1 MNSEFG
7 LPRTAI
13 VTGGA
18 RRIGAALV
26 RALAADG
33 WHVAIHCNT
42 SRDEADALCAELR
55 AAGQGAHVI
64 VADLADAG
72 SAAQIVAQAQVDAP
86 PLGMLVN
93 NASRFDY
100 DTISDFDV
108 SGWDRHLDVNLR
120 APALLTQAFSAAL
133 PDGLSGLIV
142 NLLDVKL
149 YALNP
154 DYFSYT
160 ISKFGLLGLTE
171 LSARA
176 LAPRIRVAGI
186 APAVTMVSGPQSRD
200 NFAAVHVHNPLARG
214 VTVEEIVGALRFIV
228 ATPTLHGQVIT
239 LDAGQR
245 LMGLP
250 RDVAFMVD
258 Q

>member
-18 RRIGAALV
+18 KRIGAMLV

-33 WHVAIHCNT
+33 WHVAIHCN
-42 SRDEADALCAELR
+42 SSHDEADALCAELR

-64 VADLADAG
+64 VADLADAD
-72 SAAQIVAQAQVDAP
+72 SAAAIVAQAQVDAP

-100 DTISDFDV
+100 DTITDFDV
-108 SGWDRHLDVNLR
+108 TGWDRHLDVNLR
-120 APALLTQAFSAAL
+120 APALLTQAFAAAL
-133 PDGLSGLIV
+133 PDGLQGLIV

-160 ISKFGLLGLTE
+160 VSKFGLLGLTE
-171 LSARA
+171 L
-176 LAPRIRVAGI
+176 
-186 APAVTMVSGPQSRD
+186 
-200 NFAAVHVHNPLARG
+200 
-214 VTVEEIVGALRFIV
+214 
-228 ATPTLHGQVIT
+228 
-239 LDAGQR
+239 
-245 LMGLP
+245 
-250 RDVAFMVD
+250 
-258 Q
+258 